1 MKALLFIV
9 ASLFVAAPLFAQD
22 KKMDA
27 KDGRTLTHLIQANL
41 AEVELG
47 KLAQEK
53 AQGQEVKDFGKRMAD
68 DHGKMLAEL
77 QDLAQ
82 RKGVKA
88 PDSPSAKDQATK
100 KKLESAKNFDQAYM
114 QDMVKDH
121 QKDVKEVQKVAKEA
135 RDPDLKA
142 AAQKAAPIMQEHLKM
157 AQGIAKGESSSKG
170 ASSSGK

>member
-1 MKALLFIV
+1 MKLLLPIV
-9 ASLFVAAPLFAQD
+9 ASVCIAVPAFAQD
-22 KKMDA
+22 KKMDS
-27 KDGRTLTHLIQANL
+27 KDSRTLTHLIQANL

-53 AQGQEVKDFGKRMAD
+53 AQGQEVKDFAKRMVE
-68 DHGKMLAEL
+68 DHGKMAQEL
-77 QDLAQ
+77 QGLASQ
-82 RKGVKA
+82 KGVKSPEQ
-88 PDSPSAKDQATK
+88 PDARHQAKMKEMQR
-100 KKLESAKNFDQAYM
+100 AKNFDQAYM
-114 QDMVKDH
+114 KDMVKDH

-135 RDPDLKA
+135 KDPDLKA